1 MTSFYSE
8 TPKLK
13 VIKMLNFE
21 MMNGLKFGNPYFS
34 ICVLHNLTQL
44 KLLHQI
50 DWGEVRLTRIKSD
63 IDLTCDR
70 KRQASAIPLHIRFSF
85 VMHYSFVLLS
95 CLVTQIGWK
104 AGSYPSCQWKDILN
118 RGSVLSKATK
128 KEHIKNVSLFLW
140 CIFHFCLGK
149 THQTL
154 LLPWSSCLHF
164 LSARLVKSH

>member
-1 MTSFYSE
+1 
-8 TPKLK
+8 
-13 VIKMLNFE
+13 

-104 AGSYPSCQWKDILN
+104 LSQLSMKRHTEQRISLVQSYKERTYKKCIIIFVMYFPFLFRKNTPNTSASLIFMFAFPFSTSGKIPLIFL
-118 RGSVLSKATK
+118 GVSALVL
-128 KEHIKNVSLFLW
+128 
-140 CIFHFCLGK
+140 
-149 THQTL
+149 QDM
-154 LLPWSSCLHF
+154 
-164 LSARLVKSH
+164 